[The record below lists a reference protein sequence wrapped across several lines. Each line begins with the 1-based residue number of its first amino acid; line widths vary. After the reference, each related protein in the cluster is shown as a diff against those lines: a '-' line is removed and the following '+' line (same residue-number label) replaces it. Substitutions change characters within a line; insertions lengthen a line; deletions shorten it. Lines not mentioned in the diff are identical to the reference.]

1 MVRKRDE
8 SFSGLQNKNKSTQI
22 QLNEYA
28 KRENATFFWH
38 IFLYMGRL
46 WQVFTIFADIYHS
59 RIIPMY
65 TILIIEDE
73 PRVANLL
80 MNGLEENGYQV
91 MVAYD
96 GLMGLRL
103 FQAHSFD
110 LVISDIV
117 LPKMNGFELCKEIR
131 KVNSCIPI
139 LMLTALGATDDKL
152 DGFDAG
158 ADDYIVKPFDFR
170 ELNARIKVLLKRG
183 NSDKKDLPHEL
194 SYADLRIDL
203 QGKNVERNG
212 ISIKLSPKEYN
223 LLLYMVENAERVLS
237 RIEIAEKVWN
247 THFDTGTNFIDV
259 YINYLRKKIDR
270 NFEPKLIHTKAGMGF
285 ILTDKL

>member
-28 KRENATFFWH
+28 RRENATFFWH

-158 ADDYIVKPFDFR
+158 ADDYMVKPFDFR